1 MTDNEIIKA
10 LECCRDNDNNL
21 NMEKCFDVCPYDG
34 ACAGKFMQDVLSL
47 VNRQKGEI
55 ERLKGWENLLK
66 AEKHSLV
73 KAAAIKEFAY
83 RLRQRSYES
92 SDWSHGEHPM
102 VVEWS
107 DIDEVLKEMAGEN
120 NA

>member
-10 LECCRDNDNNL
+10 LEWHSND
-21 NMEKCFDVCPYDG
+21 ETHCSPCPYEEHSVTHYCVDKLLDD
-34 ACAGKFMQDVLSL
+34 ALSL
-47 VNRQKGEI
+47 IIRQKEEI

-66 AEKHSLV
+66 AEKHSLI

-107 DIDEVLKEMAGEN
+107 DIDEVLEETAGEN